1 MKSIP
6 LFKSHYSIG
15 RSILSL
21 EDLEEK
27 RSNYPSSIVEI
38 AKRNKLESVFLV
50 EDTMSG
56 YLEAY
61 KNFENSGIN
70 LTFGLRLSICND
82 STDKSKDSLDT
93 ECKFVILAKNSEGYK
108 KLIKISSYA
117 ACDGFYYQPRADFS
131 ILAKH
136 WDDKSLQLCVPF
148 YDSFLFKNSMTFSVC
163 FPKFEFTKPVFF
175 IEDNDLPFDYIIN
188 KKVKTYCKENEMQ
201 SLAVKSIY
209 YENKDDF
216 KAYLTFRC
224 INNRSTLDNP
234 KFDHLCSNE
243 FSFESWKEQQKNA
256 KSKK

>member
-1 MKSIP
+1 
-6 LFKSHYSIG
+6 
-15 RSILSL
+15 
-21 EDLEEK
+21 
-27 RSNYPSSIVEI
+27 
-38 AKRNKLESVFLV
+38 
-50 EDTMSG
+50 
-56 YLEAY
+56 
-61 KNFENSGIN
+61 
-70 LTFGLRLSICND
+70 
-82 STDKSKDSLDT
+82 
-93 ECKFVILAKNSEGYK
+93 
-108 KLIKISSYA
+108 
-117 ACDGFYYQPRADFS
+117 
-131 ILAKH
+131 
-136 WDDKSLQLCVPF
+136 
-148 YDSFLFKNSMTFSVC
+148 MTFSVC